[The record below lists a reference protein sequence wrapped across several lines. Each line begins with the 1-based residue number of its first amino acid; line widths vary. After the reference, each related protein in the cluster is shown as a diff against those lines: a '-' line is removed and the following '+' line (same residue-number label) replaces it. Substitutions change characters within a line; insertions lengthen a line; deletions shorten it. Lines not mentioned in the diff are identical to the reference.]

1 MRLLLITGGAVI
13 SCHFLILIMRD
24 SDNLIRGPVTSRGEI
39 GLKYYFVIVKDKV
52 LDSIRRR
59 Y

>member
-1 MRLLLITGGAVI
+1 MRLSLIRWGGVI
-13 SCHFLILIMRD
+13 SCHFLILIMCD
-24 SDNLIRGPVTSRGEI
+24 SDNLIWGLATSLGET